1 MMHIVPA
8 AIPPSAVPPM
18 AASPEEI
25 PAAGMAPGFFR
36 SLA

>member
-25 PAAGMAPGFFR
+25 PAAGMAPR
-36 SLA
+36 LLQKLA